1 MGTCSFSFQNVGL
14 MCISSCMITM
24 DSQRERFS
32 FLLRCL
38 LQDFP
43 GTKEAAAW
51 RYGKRVIEVEIGILN
66 HELSFSGK

>member
-1 MGTCSFSFQNVGL
+1 
-14 MCISSCMITM
+14 M